1 MSFDKHIIN
10 NKLGKK
16 AINDILD
23 RTRIALVNAQ
33 RIGEMVL
40 IDLDKLAPDF
50 FVEYTND
57 EIFPAELV
65 FNRTE
70 WIKEENYM
78 RYVLEDENYSIGGIN
93 PGNYILQKDFCL

>member
-1 MSFDKHIIN
+1 M
-10 NKLGKK
+10 
-16 AINDILD
+16 
-23 RTRIALVNAQ
+23 
-33 RIGEMVL
+33 

-57 EIFPAELV
+57 DIFPAELV

-78 RYVLEDENYSIGGIN
+78 RYV
-93 PGNYILQKDFCL
+93 